1 MKRFIVLSIALAG
14 FVLTSHSASAG
25 GQAVT
30 HCGFITQ
37 QQAEAVFGG
46 HLSAGREMGMGCVY
60 SFGGSDE
67 KGVLVAASTFPRGM
81 APGALSQMYDSMIHS
96 NPTDT
101 AVPLSGLGDKA
112 SYVTSK
118 DKTEATVEVM
128 YHNSI
133 IGVTAYSS
141 SNPNLKDALIQAARQ
156 VMQKL

>member
-1 MKRFIVLSIALAG
+1 MVLSIAFAG
-14 FVLTSHSASAG
+14 FVLTFHSATAA
-25 GQAVT
+25 GQAVKQ
-30 HCGFITQ
+30 CGFITQ
-37 QQAEAVFGG
+37 QQAEAIFGG
-46 HLSAGREMGMGCVY
+46 HLSAGREMGVACAY
-60 SFGGSDE
+60 SFGGGYE
-67 KGVLVAASTFPRGM
+67 KGVLVSVSTFPGVI

-101 AVPLSGLGDKA
+101 AVPLGGLGEKA

-133 IGVTAYSS
+133 IGVTSNSS
-141 SNPNLKDALIQAARQ
+141 SNPNLKDALIQAVRQ